1 MNKPKKGNGQRT
13 PKSFIS
19 SKTSQSQT
27 DINSYSEIEAQ
38 AISFLSEGKLE
49 KKDSSTPPQEL
60 KALQDASKTPKDTL
74 NIQPQR
80 ASTLNELGLY
90 HSSQKNFESAAS
102 YFKKAIE
109 INKTC
114 CDPYI
119 NYGNLLSQQNR
130 YDDALE
136 LYLKALE
143 IDESNGLCL
152 HNIGS
157 TLQAIGALEEALQ
170 FYRYALEN
178 NYQSSDL
185 MYNLGMLFRDLNK
198 PHESA
203 EAFKEAHLIDPD
215 NNTILSQYITMKK
228 ITASWEEMPI
238 RRRFKAQYIS
248 EKHGAFDPFF
258 YAGHH
263 DDPELQHLNAA
274 MHASTVNSDKSNS
287 PESFNPQ
294 KATKQKIKPAKLK
307 IGYFSSNFNN
317 HPVLHLIKGVLSKH
331 DTSKFDVYLFDICSS
346 EKEEDPYL
354 KEIKNLDLTYLY
366 IGNLPVE
373 EALSIARSFDLN
385 IAIDLMGYTED
396 NKIELFANRI
406 APVQINYLG
415 YPGTTGSDTINDYII
430 ADSIVIPKQH
440 EKYYSEQVIRLPDCY
455 QCNDD
460 KRKIDDSSTLGPK
473 DPLLDQAKFV
483 FCCFNNTWKITSK
496 EFDIWMRLLKKVQS
510 SVLWLLADNNIV
522 IENLKKEA
530 KARGIESARIIFAER
545 VSLGKHLAR
554 HQWADLF
561 LDTFTYNAHTTASD
575 ALWAGLP
582 VLTLKG
588 NSFPS
593 RVGASILTAAGLTE
607 LITSSED
614 DYEAKALRLAEHP
627 DELMEIRNQLSD
639 NRLQCSLFNTTETT
653 HNLERIYQNCWE
665 NLINSAPK

>member
-1 MNKPKKGNGQRT
+1 
-13 PKSFIS
+13 
-19 SKTSQSQT
+19 
-27 DINSYSEIEAQ
+27 
-38 AISFLSEGKLE
+38 
-49 KKDSSTPPQEL
+49 
-60 KALQDASKTPKDTL
+60 
-74 NIQPQR
+74 
-80 ASTLNELGLY
+80 
-90 HSSQKNFESAAS
+90 
-102 YFKKAIE
+102 
-109 INKTC
+109 
-114 CDPYI
+114 
-119 NYGNLLSQQNR
+119 
-130 YDDALE
+130 
-136 LYLKALE
+136 
-143 IDESNGLCL
+143 
-152 HNIGS
+152 
-157 TLQAIGALEEALQ
+157 
-170 FYRYALEN
+170 
-178 NYQSSDL
+178 

-248 EKHGAFDPFF
+248 EKYGAFDPFF

-274 MHASTVNSDKSNS
+274 MHASTVNSDKSNGL
-287 PESFNPQ
+287 ESFNPQ

-460 KRKIDDSSTLGPK
+460 KRKIDDLSTLGPK

-496 EFDIWMRLLKKVQS
+496 EFDIWMRLLKK
-510 SVLWLLADNNIV
+510 
-522 IENLKKEA
+522 
-530 KARGIESARIIFAER
+530 
-545 VSLGKHLAR
+545 
-554 HQWADLF
+554 
-561 LDTFTYNAHTTASD
+561 
-575 ALWAGLP
+575 
-582 VLTLKG
+582 
-588 NSFPS
+588 
-593 RVGASILTAAGLTE
+593 
-607 LITSSED
+607 SSEF
-614 DYEAKALRLAEHP
+614 
-627 DELMEIRNQLSD
+627 
-639 NRLQCSLFNTTETT
+639 CSVATGRQQ
-653 HNLERIYQNCWE
+653 HCYRKLEKGSQSKRC
-665 NLINSAPK
+665 